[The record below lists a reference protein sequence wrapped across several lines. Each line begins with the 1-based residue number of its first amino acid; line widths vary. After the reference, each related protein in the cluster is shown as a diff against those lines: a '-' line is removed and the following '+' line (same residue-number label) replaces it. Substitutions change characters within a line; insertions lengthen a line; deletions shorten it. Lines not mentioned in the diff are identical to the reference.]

1 MEHESVLIVDDDPE
15 LRLILEEMVVSL
27 GYGCA
32 TAPDAESAMQHIR
45 TAAYDIIIT
54 DIYLPGMNGLQLIQ
68 RVRLRAADIPFIVIT
83 GYDQYTYDMVIDA
96 GANDFI
102 KKPFTCRELEKKLK
116 RIFKE
121 RRLALENRKLLKKQ
135 QAATAR
141 LADLL
146 EASLL
151 LTAERDF
158 DRLFTLIVGLITRAL
173 NAERTSLYL
182 IDREHKELWT
192 KVAEQARQIRVPIGQ
207 GISGRV
213 AATGETINCAD
224 VRSLP
229 YFDPSFDIKYSFRT
243 QSVLCMPVMNRTGEC
258 IAVIQVINKQ
268 GPAGFT
274 ATDEELLRSLGAQVQ
289 IALENSRLL
298 DELKLSFESAV
309 RALSATVDAR
319 HRLTAGHSQR
329 VTEYSLMIARE
340 MGLSPDEQEVIKYA
354 GLLHDIGKIG
364 IADDV
369 LRKVGPFSPAEREAM
384 NSHPLKT
391 RTILEKFR
399 FPQALAQV
407 PYIAAHHHEK
417 INGQGYPDGL
427 SGRDIPLASR
437 ILAVADVFD
446 ALTSARDYPKYAQD
460 ELLSSEP
467 LSLEKA
473 IQMLEQE
480 AGSHFDPAV
489 VAPSLSSEFTCSEN
503 YIRVSAPPEFGLH
516 NGRVIPA
523 IQSPAQP
530 AGGAGVSG

>member
-1 MEHESVLIVDDDPE
+1 MEQESVLIVDDDPE
-15 LRLILEEMVVSL
+15 LRLLAQEMVVSL
-27 GYGCA
+27 GYSCT
-32 TAPDAESAMQHIR
+32 TAADAEDALQCIR
-45 TAAYDIIIT
+45 TAPYDIIIT

-68 RVRLRAADIPFIVIT
+68 RVRTRAADIPFIVIT

-102 KKPFTCRELEKKLK
+102 KKPFTCPELEKKLK

-121 RRLALENRKLLKKQ
+121 RRLALDNKTLLKKQ

-151 LTAERDF
+151 LTAEHDF
-158 DRLFTLIVGLITRAL
+158 DRLFTLIIGLITRAL

-182 IDREHKELWT
+182 IDREHQELWT
-192 KVAEQARQIRVPIGQ
+192 KVAEQSRQIRVPIGE

-213 AATGETINCAD
+213 AATGETINCVDA
-224 VRSLP
+224 RTLP
-229 YFDPSFDIKYSFRT
+229 YFDPSFDVKYEFETR
-243 QSVLCMPVMNRTGEC
+243 SVLCMSVVSRSGEC

-268 GPAGFT
+268 DAEGFS
-274 ATDEELLRSLGAQVQ
+274 ATDEELLRSLAAQVQ
-289 IALENSRLL
+289 IALENSQLL

-329 VTEYSLMIARE
+329 VTEYALLIARE
-340 MGLSPDEQEVIKYA
+340 MNLSPEQQEVIKYA

-364 IADDV
+364 IADEV
-369 LRKVGPFSPAEREAM
+369 LLKVGPFTEEEREAM
-384 NSHPLKT
+384 DTHPEKT

-399 FPQALAQV
+399 FPQTLAEV

-417 INGQGYPDGL
+417 MNGQGYPDRLRGN
-427 SGRDIPLASR
+427 DIPLASR

-446 ALTSARDYPKYAQD
+446 ALTSPRDYPKYTQH
-460 ELLSSEP
+460 ELLTSEP
-467 LSLEKA
+467 LPLEKA
-473 IQMLEQE
+473 IQMVEEE
-480 AGSHFDPAV
+480 AGSHFDPEV
-489 VAPSLSSEFTCSEN
+489 VAAFMKCLPSIL
-503 YIRVSAPPEFGLH
+503 YIYRGTHFPAKYVDATLKARAPELL
-516 NGRVIPA
+516 
-523 IQSPAQP
+523 Q
-530 AGGAGVSG
+530 